1 MRSCEFC
8 RLMSTHTHTHTHT
21 GECVHLDTVAVIPH
35 GVYSNGLADNDASL
49 YVPHFRW
56 KCSTGEQRVV
66 HCSLADTAYSRQR
79 HGMQY
84 HVSHVLRTTACFER
98 YSGNLSGGI
107 LLFCCS
113 VVRGSFHITGSSILV
128 LKLTFSPDPFP
139 RNLPL

>member
-1 MRSCEFC
+1 MLRCTFHIS
-8 RLMSTHTHTHTHT
+8 
-21 GECVHLDTVAVIPH
+21 GGNAVQ
-35 GVYSNGLADNDASL
+35 GSNVLFTAHYKAD
-49 YVPHFRW
+49 R
-56 KCSTGEQRVV
+56 
-66 HCSLADTAYSRQR
+66 AYSRQR

-84 HVSHVLRTTACFER
+84 HVSHVLTTACFER
-98 YSGNLSGGI
+98 YTGNLSGGI